1 MIPGKA
7 TAAGTAEYAAGHE
20 EAAYAPLGDTGLLV
34 SQAGFGG
41 YRVVKDNGWHEQ
53 ALRFALQN
61 GINLIDTSANYGDG
75 RSEELIGRIVTEL
88 IDGGELRREQVV
100 IVTKAGYL
108 QGFNLALAQ
117 QRKQEGRPFPQIVPV
132 AEGMAHCIHPEFLAD
147 QLTRSLER
155 LNLAVVDGFLLH
167 NPEYYL
173 TWAKKAGKTR
183 EEARVEYY
191 RRIRAAFAYLE
202 EEVEN
207 GRIQWYGVS
216 SNTFVEPAGHYAFTS
231 LARLWQIA
239 QEISPNHHFRLA
251 QMPLNLF
258 EAGAATEQNQ
268 PGGET
273 PLQFARRRH
282 LAVFANR
289 PLNAIWQDAL
299 VRLATVDMPAYP
311 AEPEEL
317 LTAVDSLRRLE
328 RIFQNDILPQLD
340 VDDESRQIL
349 REYLAIGEMLDGR
362 WRGFGTYHNWR
373 EIQAGFILRRAQTA
387 VQFLSEREN
396 LPAEAF
402 SWLDEY
408 VEAVNITLAAVSAYY
423 QEISSRRA
431 QRIQAAAVAAD
442 AEWQAETL
450 SQTAARACRST
461 EGVTAVLVG
470 MRQQAYVQDVLAE
483 LARPV
488 TVRDRT
494 SSWRNMQEF
503 VAAQM

>member
-1 MIPGKA
+1 MISGKA
-7 TAAGTAEYAAGHE
+7 TGAGTEEYAAGHE
-20 EAAYAPLGDTGLLV
+20 GVAYTAVSDIGLTI

-41 YRVVKDNGWHEQ
+41 YRTVKDNGRHEQ

-61 GINLIDTSANYGDG
+61 GINLIDTSSNYGDG
-75 RSEELIGRIVTEL
+75 RSEELIGRIVMEL
-88 IDGGELRREQVV
+88 VDGGELRREQVI

-117 QRKQEGRPFPQIVPV
+117 QRKQEGRPFPQLIPY
-132 AEGMAHCIHPEFLAD
+132 AEGLAHCIHPDFLAD

-155 LNLAVVDGFLLH
+155 LNLETVDGFLLH

-173 TWAKKAGKTR
+173 MWAKKARKTR
-183 EEARVEYY
+183 EEARAEYY
-191 RRIRAAFAYLE
+191 RRIRAAFAHLE
-202 EEVEN
+202 KEVGN

-216 SNTFVEPAGHYAFTS
+216 SNTFVEPAGHYTFTS
-231 LARLWQIA
+231 LTRLWQIA
-239 QEISPNHHFRLA
+239 QEISPDHHFRLA

-258 EAGAATEQNQ
+258 ETGAATEANQ
-268 PGGET
+268 PDRET
-273 PLQFARRRH
+273 TLQFARRH
-282 LAVFANR
+282 NLAVLINR

-299 VRLATVDMPAYP
+299 IRLATVEMPAYP
-311 AEPEEL
+311 ATPEEV
-317 LTAVDSLRRLE
+317 LTAVDSLRQLE
-328 RIFQNDILPQLD
+328 RTFQGDILPQLD

-373 EIQAGFILRRAQTA
+373 DIQAGFFLRRAQTA

-396 LPAEAF
+396 LPPKAF

-408 VEAVNITLAAVSAYY
+408 VEAANITLAAVSAYY

-431 QRIQAAAVAAD
+431 QRIQEAAVAAD
-442 AEWQAETL
+442 PDWQAETL
-450 SQTAARACRST
+450 SRTAVRALRST

-470 MRQQAYVQDVLAE
+470 MRQQAYVQDVLTE
-483 LARPV
+483 LARPA
-488 TVRDRT
+488 TTKERT
-494 SSWRNMQEF
+494 SSWRKMQEF
-503 VAAQM
+503 VTAQM

>member
-7 TAAGTAEYAAGHE
+7 TAEGTAKYAAGHE
-20 EAAYAPLGDTGLLV
+20 GLAYATLGDTGLSV

-41 YRVVKDNGWHEQ
+41 YRVVKDNGRHEQ

-61 GINLIDTSANYGDG
+61 GINLIDTSSNYGDG

-117 QRKQEGRPFPQIVPV
+117 QRKQEGRPFPQIVHY
-132 AEGMAHCIHPEFLAD
+132 AEGLSHCLHPEFLAD

-155 LNLAVVDGFLLH
+155 LNLETADGFLLH

-191 RRIRAAFAYLE
+191 RRIRAAFVHLE
-202 EEVEN
+202 EEAGH

-216 SNTFVEPAGHYAFTS
+216 SNTFVEPARHYTFTS
-231 LARLWQIA
+231 LTRLWQMA
-239 QEISPNHHFRLA
+239 QEINSDHHFRLA

-258 EAGAATEQNQ
+258 ETGAATEKNQ

-273 PLQFARRRH
+273 TLQFARRH
-282 LAVFANR
+282 NLAVLINR

-311 AEPEEL
+311 AEPEEV

-328 RIFQNDILPQLD
+328 RIFQSDILPRLD

-362 WRGFGTYHNWR
+362 WRGFGAYHNWR
-373 EIQAGFILRRAQTA
+373 DIQTRFILRRAQTA

-408 VEAVNITLAAVSAYY
+408 VEAANITLAAVSAYY

-431 QRIQAAAVAAD
+431 QRIQEAAVAAD
-442 AEWQAETL
+442 ADWRADTL
-450 SQTAARACRST
+450 SQTAVRALRST

-470 MRQQAYVQDVLAE
+470 MRQQAYAQDVLAE

-488 TVRDRT
+488 MVKERAA
-494 SSWRNMQEF
+494 SWQKMSEG
-503 VAAQM
+503 

>member
-7 TAAGTAEYAAGHE
+7 TEAGTKEYAAGYE
-20 EAAYAPLGDTGLLV
+20 GLAFTAVSDTGLTV

-41 YRVVKDNGWHEQ
+41 YRVEKDNGRHEQ

-61 GINLIDTSANYGDG
+61 GINLIDTSSNYGDG
-75 RSEELIGRIVTEL
+75 RSEEMIGRIVTEL
-88 IDGGELRREQVV
+88 VDSGELRREQVV
-100 IVTKAGYL
+100 IVSKAGYL

-117 QRKQEGRPFPQIVPV
+117 QRKEAGRPFPNIVPYA
-132 AEGMAHCIHPEFLAD
+132 AELAHCIHPEFLAD
-147 QLTRSLER
+147 QLTRSRER
-155 LNLAVVDGFLLH
+155 LNLETIDGFLLH
-167 NPEYYL
+167 NPAYYL
-173 TWAKKAGKTR
+173 MWAKKAGKTR
-183 EEARVEYY
+183 EEARTEYY
-191 RRIRAAFAYLE
+191 RRIRAAFVHLE
-202 EEVEN
+202 EEVRH

-216 SNTFVEPAGHYAFTS
+216 ANTFVEPAGHYTFTS

-258 EAGAATEQNQ
+258 ETGAATEPNQ
-268 PGGET
+268 PDGET
-273 PLQFARRRH
+273 TLQFARQHH
-282 LAVFANR
+282 LAVLTNR

-299 VRLATVDMPAYP
+299 VRLATVNMPAYP
-311 AEPEEL
+311 AAPEEV
-317 LTAVDSLRRLE
+317 LTAVDTLRRLE
-328 RIFQNDILPQLD
+328 QTFQADILAHLD
-340 VDDESRQIL
+340 VDDESRQVL

-362 WRGFGTYHNWR
+362 WRGFGTYQNWAAIR
-373 EIQAGFILRRAQTA
+373 SRFILARAQTA

-408 VEAVNITLAAVSAYY
+408 VEAVNITLAAVGAYY
-423 QEISSRRA
+423 EEISARRS

-442 AEWQAETL
+442 ADWQAATL
-450 SQTAARACRST
+450 SQTAVRALRST
-461 EGVTAVLVG
+461 AGVTAVLVG

-488 TVRDRT
+488 TVKERAA
-494 SSWRNMQEF
+494 SWQKMSEG
-503 VAAQM
+503 VGE

>member
-7 TAAGTAEYAAGHE
+7 TEAGTAEYAAGHE
-20 EAAYAPLGDTGLLV
+20 GAAYAGLSDTGLLV
-34 SQAGFGG
+34 GRAGFGG
-41 YRVVKDNGWHEQ
+41 YRVEKDNGRHEQ

-61 GINLIDTSANYGDG
+61 GINLIDTSGNYGDG

-88 IDGGELRREQVV
+88 IDGGDLRREQLV

-117 QRKQEGRPFPQIVPV
+117 QRKREGRPFPQIIHY
-132 AEGMAHCIHPEFLAD
+132 AAGLSHCIHPDFLAD

-155 LNLAVVDGFLLH
+155 LNLETVDGFLLH
-167 NPEYYL
+167 NPEYTL
-173 TWAKKAGKTR
+173 MWAKKARKTR
-183 EEARVEYY
+183 EEARAEYY
-191 RRIRAAFAYLE
+191 RRIRAAFVHLE
-202 EEVEN
+202 KEAAD

-216 SNTFVEPAGHYAFTS
+216 SNTFVEPAGHYSFTS

-239 QEISPNHHFRLA
+239 QEISPSHRFRLA

-258 EAGAATEQNQ
+258 ETGAATEKNQ
-268 PGGET
+268 PDGET
-273 PLQFARRRH
+273 TLQFARRRN
-282 LAVFANR
+282 LAVLVNR
-289 PLNAIWQDAL
+289 PLNAIWQDDL

-311 AEPEEL
+311 ATPEEV
-317 LTAVDSLRRLE
+317 LTAVDTLRDLE
-328 RIFQNDILPQLD
+328 RAFQADILPQLD
-340 VDDESRQIL
+340 VDDESRQLL

-362 WRGFGTYHNWR
+362 WRGFGAYHNWR
-373 EIQAGFILRRAQTA
+373 DIQTRFILRRAQTA

-396 LPAEAF
+396 LPAEAL

-408 VEAVNITLAAVSAYY
+408 VEAANITLAAVSAYY

-431 QRIQAAAVAAD
+431 RRIQEAAVAAD
-442 AEWQAETL
+442 ADWQADTL

-461 EGVTAVLVG
+461 AGVTAVLVG
-470 MRQQAYVQDVLAE
+470 MRRQAYVQDVLAE

-488 TVRDRT
+488 AVKERT
-494 SSWRNMQEF
+494 SSWRKMQGF
-503 VAAQM
+503 VTAQM

>member
-7 TAAGTAEYAAGHE
+7 TAEGTTAYAAGHE
-20 EAAYAPLGDTGLLV
+20 GAAYAPLGNTGLLV

-41 YRVVKDNGWHEQ
+41 YRVEKDNGSHEQ

-88 IDGGELRREQVV
+88 VDGGELKREQVV
-100 IVTKAGYL
+100 IVTKVGYL

-117 QRKQEGRPFPQIVPV
+117 QRKREGRPFPQIVHY
-132 AEGMAHCIHPEFLAD
+132 AEGLSHCLHPEFLAD

-155 LNLAVVDGFLLH
+155 LNLTTVDGFLLH

-173 TWAKKAGKTR
+173 MWAKKVGKTR
-183 EEARVEYY
+183 EEARQEYY
-191 RRIRAAFAYLE
+191 RRIRAAFVYLE
-202 EEVEN
+202 EEVGN

-216 SNTFVEPAGHYAFTS
+216 ANTFVEPAGHYTFTS

-258 EAGAATEQNQ
+258 ETGAATEKNQ
-268 PGGET
+268 PDGET
-273 PLQFARRRH
+273 PLQYARRRH
-282 LAVFANR
+282 LAVFTNR
-289 PLNAIWQDAL
+289 PLNAVWQDTL

-311 AEPEEL
+311 AEPEEV
-317 LTAVDSLRRLE
+317 LTAVDTLRQLE
-328 RIFQNDILPQLD
+328 RTFQDNILPQLD

-349 REYLAIGEMLDGR
+349 QEYLAIGEMLDGR

-373 EIQAGFILRRAQTA
+373 DIQTRFILRRTQTA

-402 SWLDEY
+402 SRLDEY
-408 VEAVNITLAAVSAYY
+408 VEAANITLAAVSAYY
-423 QEISSRRA
+423 QEISFRRA
-431 QRIQAAAVAAD
+431 QRIQAATVAAD
-442 AEWQAETL
+442 ADWPADTL
-450 SQTAARACRST
+450 SQTAVRACRST

-470 MRQQAYVQDVLAE
+470 MRQQAYVQDILAE

-488 TVRDRT
+488 ITKERT
-494 SSWRNMQEF
+494 ASWHHMQKF
-503 VAAQM
+503 VTAQI